1 MIHNDYSS
9 PTLLI
14 VECVVEAGYNISG
27 VEAPD
32 FDTENE
38 L

>member
-1 MIHNDYSS
+1 MIHNEYTP